1 MEILKKYG
9 INILMAIAMV
19 VWGWIQK
26 GATLEFKEKVGEV
39 MTEKINSKDFMDKVM
54 TSSYMKEYKEV
65 EKLKTLKEVVKVV
78 DSEKVDFIQVLSL
91 KTGLTKEAITDSL
104 AERIGEKRLSEG
116 QIVEL
121 IRKYNRRMVR
131 L

>member
-91 KTGLTKEAITDSL
+91 KTGLTKDAISDSL
-104 AERIGEKRLSEG
+104 AERIGEKRLTEK
-116 QIVEL
+116 QVVEL